1 MPATDVPATDV
12 PVTDSAA
19 TGLPA
24 TDSVRADYS
33 TITPDGEV
41 KEAGGSLYAYL
52 PAPTVQ
58 SHAANLLT
66 LPDGRLGC
74 VWFGGTQEGV
84 PDISIWFS
92 TLEPGSRKWSPAEQL
107 SDDSSRSEQN
117 PILFAAPDNRLWLLY
132 TAQKAGNQDTAEVRR
147 RISADGGRTWGPVET
162 LFPANETGGVFV
174 RQLPVVL
181 PSGRWII
188 PIFRCITTPGEKW
201 VGNSDDSAVM
211 ISDDAGATWSEHV
224 LPGSLGCV
232 HMNIQPVADGS
243 LLALFRSRWADWI
256 YESRSTDGGT
266 TWSEPVPTELPNN
279 NSSIQFTAL
288 ADGRLALVYN
298 HSQAEASTER
308 RLSLYDEIDD
318 EGLADEQA
326 QLPEPV
332 VTSGSDDTS
341 GAGSDVGGSA
351 GGSGGSAGGSEGG
364 RSAFWG
370 TPRSPM
376 TLAIS
381 EDSGR
386 SWPIR
391 RNLDVGD
398 GYCLSNNSRDGLNRE
413 YSYPSIHQGRD
424 GALNIAYTYFRQAI
438 KYVRVDPQWAYEGTS
453 TPGEEAAEQASSR
466 AGGGERG

>member
-1 MPATDVPATDV
+1 MPTIPTTPTPATHSTEY
-12 PVTDSAA
+12 SA
-19 TGLPA
+19 
-24 TDSVRADYS
+24 
-33 TITPDGEV
+33 ITPDGAL
-41 KEAGGSLYAYL
+41 KRADGADFAYL

-92 TLEPGSRKWSPAEQL
+92 TLEPGSTQWSAAEQL
-107 SDDSSRSEQN
+107 SNDGARSEQN
-117 PILFAAPDNRLWLLY
+117 PILFTAPALAGEGEALWLLY

-147 RISADGGRTWGPVET
+147 RTSTDSGRTWGPVET

-181 PSGRWII
+181 PSGRLII

-211 ISDDAGATWSEHV
+211 ISDDAGATWSETV

-243 LLALFRSRWADWI
+243 LLALFRSRWADSI
-256 YESRSTDGGT
+256 YESRSTDNGS

-298 HSQAEASTER
+298 HSRAEENTER

-318 EGLADEQA
+318 DGLAEEQGQIPDA
-326 QLPEPV
+326 Q
-332 VTSGSDDTS
+332 
-341 GAGSDVGGSA
+341 GGPAAPA
-351 GGSGGSAGGSEGG
+351 GGSLPGGAAGDGG
-364 RSAFWG
+364 ERRAFWG

-386 SWPIR
+386 SWPVR

-413 YSYPSIHQGRD
+413 YSYPSIHQGPD

-438 KYVRVDPQWAYEGTS
+438 KFVRVDPQWAYEGNT
-453 TPGEEAAEQASSR
+453 TPGGDS
-466 AGGGERG
+466 

>member
-1 MPATDVPATDV
+1 MPTIPTTPTPATHSTE
-12 PVTDSAA
+12 
-19 TGLPA
+19 
-24 TDSVRADYS
+24 YS
-33 TITPDGEV
+33 TITPDGAL
-41 KEAGGSLYAYL
+41 KRADGADFAYL

-92 TLEPGSRKWSPAEQL
+92 TLEPGSTQWSAAEQL
-107 SDDSSRSEQN
+107 SNDGARSEQN
-117 PILFAAPDNRLWLLY
+117 PILFTAPALAGEGEALWLLY

-147 RISADGGRTWGPVET
+147 RTSTDSGRTWGPVET

-181 PSGRWII
+181 PSGRLII

-211 ISDDAGATWSEHV
+211 ISDDAGATWSETV

-243 LLALFRSRWADWI
+243 LLALFRSRWADSI
-256 YESRSTDGGT
+256 YESRSTDDGT

-298 HSQAEASTER
+298 HSRAEENTER

-318 EGLADEQA
+318 DGLAEEQGQIPDA
-326 QLPEPV
+326 Q
-332 VTSGSDDTS
+332 
-341 GAGSDVGGSA
+341 GGPAAPA
-351 GGSGGSAGGSEGG
+351 GGSLPVGAAGDGGE
-364 RSAFWG
+364 RRAFCG

-386 SWPIR
+386 SWPVR

-413 YSYPSIHQGRD
+413 YSYPSIHQGPD

-438 KYVRVDPQWAYEGTS
+438 KFVRVDPQWAYEGNT
-453 TPGEEAAEQASSR
+453 TPGGDS
-466 AGGGERG
+466 

>member
-1 MPATDVPATDV
+1 MQNTTTDA
-12 PVTDSAA
+12 
-19 TGLPA
+19 
-24 TDSVRADYS
+24 YS
-33 TITPDGEV
+33 TVTPDGV
-41 KEAGGSLYAYL
+41 MKRADGAGFAYL

-92 TLEPGSRKWSPAEQL
+92 ALEPGSSQWSEPQQL
-107 SDDSSRSEQN
+107 SNDSTRSEQN
-117 PILFAAPDNRLWLLY
+117 PILFTAPGLSGQSSALWLLY

-147 RISADGGRTWGPVET
+147 RISTDSGRTWGEVET

-181 PSGRWII
+181 PSGRLIV
-188 PIFRCITTPGEKW
+188 PIFRCITVPGEKW

-211 ISDDAGATWSEHV
+211 ISDDAGATWTEHV

-243 LLALFRSRWADWI
+243 LLALFRSRWADSI
-256 YESRSTDGGT
+256 YESRSTDDGS
-266 TWSEPVPTELPNN
+266 TWSEPIPTELPNN

-298 HSQAEASTER
+298 HSRAGENTER

-318 EGLADEQA
+318 DGLAEEQG
-326 QLPEPV
+326 QLAEPV
-332 VTSGSDDTS
+332 AGAASSDGD
-341 GAGSDVGGSA
+341 
-351 GGSGGSAGGSEGG
+351 E
-364 RSAFWG
+364 RRAFWG

-386 SWPIR
+386 SWPVR

-413 YSYPSIHQGRD
+413 YSYPSIHQGPD

-438 KYVRVDPQWAYEGTS
+438 KFVRVDPQWAYEGTE
-453 TPGEEAAEQASSR
+453 TPGGLEDASIHAS
-466 AGGGERG
+466 

>member
-1 MPATDVPATDV
+1 MTTT
-12 PVTDSAA
+12 TDS
-19 TGLPA
+19 
-24 TDSVRADYS
+24 YS
-33 TITPDGEV
+33 TITPDGAV
-41 KEAGGSLYAYL
+41 KRADGADFAYL

-92 TLEPGSRKWSPAEQL
+92 ALEPGSTQWSAPEQL
-107 SDDSSRSEQN
+107 SDDSTRSEQN
-117 PILFAAPDNRLWLLY
+117 PILFTNTDGAIWLLY

-147 RISADGGRTWGPVET
+147 RISLDSGRTWGDVET
-162 LFPANETGGVFV
+162 LFAANETGGVFV

-181 PSGRWII
+181 PSGRLII

-211 ISDDAGATWSEHV
+211 ISDDAGATWTESV

-243 LLALFRSRWADWI
+243 LLALFRSRWADSI
-256 YESRSTDGGT
+256 YESRSTDDGS

-279 NSSIQFTAL
+279 NSSIQFVAL
-288 ADGRLALVYN
+288 TDGRLALVYN
-298 HSQAEASTER
+298 HSRAGEGTER

-318 EGLADEQA
+318 DGLAEEQGQVA
-326 QLPEPV
+326 EPDA
-332 VTSGSDDTS
+332 SAFSEDD
-341 GAGSDVGGSA
+341 GVK
-351 GGSGGSAGGSEGG
+351 
-364 RSAFWG
+364 RAFWG

-386 SWPIR
+386 TWPIR

-413 YSYPSIHQGRD
+413 YSYPSIHQGPD

-438 KYVRVDPQWAYEGTS
+438 KFVRVDPQWAYEGST
-453 TPGEEAAEQASSR
+453 TPGGDA
-466 AGGGERG
+466 

>member
-1 MPATDVPATDV
+1 MQTT
-12 PVTDSAA
+12 T
-19 TGLPA
+19 
-24 TDSVRADYS
+24 DYS
-33 TITPDGEV
+33 IITPDGVV
-41 KEAGGSLYAYL
+41 KEAGDAAFAYL

-92 TLEPGSRKWSPAEQL
+92 TLAPGNSQWSAPEQL
-107 SDDSSRSEQN
+107 SDDSTRSEQN
-117 PILFAAPDNRLWLLY
+117 PILFNAPNGELWLLY

-147 RISADGGRTWGPVET
+147 RTSTDGGRSWGEVET
-162 LFPANETGGVFV
+162 LFAANETGGVFV
-174 RQLPVVL
+174 RQLPVAL
-181 PSGRWII
+181 PSGRLII

-211 ISDDAGATWSEHV
+211 ISDDFGVTWTEQV

-232 HMNIQPVADGS
+232 HMNIQPLQDGS
-243 LLALFRSRWADWI
+243 LLALFRSRWADAI
-256 YESRSTDGGT
+256 YESRSTDDGT
-266 TWSEPVPTELPNN
+266 TWSEPVATELPNN

-298 HSQAEASTER
+298 HSRAGEATER

-318 EGLADEQA
+318 DGLAEEQG
-326 QLPEPV
+326 QLTEPDA
-332 VTSGSDDTS
+332 SAYAEDD
-341 GAGSDVGGSA
+341 GVK
-351 GGSGGSAGGSEGG
+351 
-364 RSAFWG
+364 RAFWG

-376 TLAIS
+376 TLAVS
-381 EDSGR
+381 EDGGR

-413 YSYPSIHQGRD
+413 YSYPSIHQGPD

-438 KYVRVDPQWAYEGTS
+438 KYVRVDPQWAYSGST
-453 TPGEEAAEQASSR
+453 TPGGEE
-466 AGGGERG
+466 

>member
-1 MPATDVPATDV
+1 MTNTTTDA
-12 PVTDSAA
+12 
-19 TGLPA
+19 
-24 TDSVRADYS
+24 YS
-33 TITPDGEV
+33 TITPDGVV
-41 KEAGGSLYAYL
+41 KTADGADFAYL

-92 TLEPGSRKWSPAEQL
+92 TLEPGASQWSAPEQL
-107 SDDSSRSEQN
+107 SDDATRSEQN
-117 PILFAAPDNRLWLLY
+117 PILFVAPDKALWLLY

-147 RISADGGRTWGPVET
+147 RISLDSGRTWGEVKT

-174 RQLPVVL
+174 RQLPVAL
-181 PSGRWII
+181 PSGRLII

-211 ISDDAGATWSEHV
+211 ISDDAGATWTEHV

-243 LLALFRSRWADWI
+243 LLALFRSRWADSI
-256 YESRSTDGGT
+256 YESRSTDDGS

-298 HSQAEASTER
+298 HSRAGEGTER

-318 EGLADEQA
+318 DGLADEQGVA
-326 QLPEPV
+326 EPDA
-332 VTSGSDDTS
+332 SAFSEDD
-341 GAGSDVGGSA
+341 GVK
-351 GGSGGSAGGSEGG
+351 
-364 RSAFWG
+364 RAFWG

-386 SWPIR
+386 TWPIR

-413 YSYPSIHQGRD
+413 YSYPSIHQGPD

-438 KYVRVDPQWAYEGTS
+438 KFVRVDPQWAYEGTT
-453 TPGEEAAEQASSR
+453 TPGGDA
-466 AGGGERG
+466 

>member
-1 MPATDVPATDV
+1 
-12 PVTDSAA
+12 VTLTRDTHS
-19 TGLPA
+19 TE
-24 TDSVRADYS
+24 YS
-33 TITPDGEV
+33 TITPDGILRQ
-41 KEAGGSLYAYL
+41 AGGADFAYL

-92 TLEPGSRKWSPAEQL
+92 TLEPGSTQWSPAEQL
-107 SDDSSRSEQN
+107 SDDGARSEQN
-117 PILFAAPDNRLWLLY
+117 PILFTAPDTSLWLLY

-147 RISADGGRTWGPVET
+147 RTSADSGRTWGPVET
-162 LFPANETGGVFV
+162 LFAANETGGVFV

-181 PSGRWII
+181 PSGRLII

-211 ISDDAGATWSEHV
+211 ISDDGGATWSEHV

-243 LLALFRSRWADWI
+243 LLALFRSRWADSI
-256 YESRSTDGGT
+256 YESRSTDDGT

-298 HSQAEASTER
+298 HSRAEENTER

-318 EGLADEQA
+318 DGLAEEQG
-326 QLPEPV
+326 QLAEPV
-332 VTSGSDDTS
+332 P
-341 GAGSDVGGSA
+341 GAAVST
-351 GGSGGSAGGSEGG
+351 EGAPRG
-364 RSAFWG
+364 AFWG

-386 SWPIR
+386 TWPIR

-413 YSYPSIHQGRD
+413 YSYPSIHQGPD
-424 GALNIAYTYFRQAI
+424 GSLNIAYTYFRQAI
-438 KYVRVDPQWAYEGTS
+438 KFVRVDPQWAYNGTT
-453 TPGEEAAEQASSR
+453 TPGGDA
-466 AGGGERG
+466 

>member
-1 MPATDVPATDV
+1 LQTTDA
-12 PVTDSAA
+12 
-19 TGLPA
+19 G
-24 TDSVRADYS
+24 YS
-33 TITPDGEV
+33 TITPDGAV
-41 KEAGGSLYAYL
+41 KRADGADFAYL

-92 TLEPGSRKWSPAEQL
+92 TLEPGSGQWSPAQQL
-107 SDDSSRSEQN
+107 SDDPTRSEQN
-117 PILFAAPDNRLWLLY
+117 PILFTAPNGALWLLY

-147 RISADGGRTWGPVET
+147 RTSTDSGRTWGPVET

-174 RQLPVVL
+174 RQLPVLL
-181 PSGRWII
+181 PSGRLII

-211 ISDDAGATWSEHV
+211 ISDDGGATWSEHI

-243 LLALFRSRWADWI
+243 LLALFRSRWADSI
-256 YESRSTDGGT
+256 YESRSTDDGT

-279 NSSIQFTAL
+279 NSSIQFAAL

-298 HSQAEASTER
+298 HSRAEENTER

-318 EGLADEQA
+318 DGLAAEQG
-326 QLPEPV
+326 QLTEP
-332 VTSGSDDTS
+332 DPAA
-341 GAGSDVGGSA
+341 GAGTND
-351 GGSGGSAGGSEGG
+351 GG
-364 RSAFWG
+364 RRAFWG

-413 YSYPSIHQGRD
+413 YSYPSIHQGPD

-438 KYVRVDPQWAYEGTS
+438 KYVRVDPQWAYEGST
-453 TPGEEAAEQASSR
+453 TPGGDDEAGDAR
-466 AGGGERG
+466 

>member
-1 MPATDVPATDV
+1 MTNTT
-12 PVTDSAA
+12 TDS
-19 TGLPA
+19 
-24 TDSVRADYS
+24 YS
-33 TITPDGEV
+33 TITPDGAV
-41 KEAGGSLYAYL
+41 KRADGADFAYL

-92 TLEPGSRKWSPAEQL
+92 ALEPGSSQWSSPEQL
-107 SDDSSRSEQN
+107 SNDSTRSEQN
-117 PILFAAPDNRLWLLY
+117 PILFMAPDKSLWLLY

-147 RISADGGRTWGPVET
+147 RISTDSGRTWGEVET

-181 PSGRWII
+181 PSGRLIV

-211 ISDDAGATWSEHV
+211 ISDDAGATWTEHV

-243 LLALFRSRWADWI
+243 LLALFRSRWADSI
-256 YESRSTDGGT
+256 YESRSTDDGS

-298 HSQAEASTER
+298 HSRAGEGTER

-318 EGLADEQA
+318 DGLAEEQGQVA
-326 QLPEPV
+326 EPDAAAFPE
-332 VTSGSDDTS
+332 DD
-341 GAGSDVGGSA
+341 GVK
-351 GGSGGSAGGSEGG
+351 
-364 RSAFWG
+364 RAFWG

-413 YSYPSIHQGRD
+413 YSYPSIHQGPD

-438 KYVRVDPQWAYEGTS
+438 KFVRVDPQWAYEGTT
-453 TPGEEAAEQASSR
+453 TPGGDA
-466 AGGGERG
+466 

>member
-1 MPATDVPATDV
+1 MTIT
-12 PVTDSAA
+12 TDS
-19 TGLPA
+19 
-24 TDSVRADYS
+24 YS
-33 TITPDGEV
+33 TITPDGVV
-41 KEAGGSLYAYL
+41 KTADGASFAYL

-92 TLEPGSRKWSPAEQL
+92 TLEPGSSQWSSPQQL
-107 SDDSSRSEQN
+107 SDDSTRSEQN
-117 PILFAAPDNRLWLLY
+117 PILFTNTDGALWLLY

-147 RISADGGRTWGPVET
+147 RISLDSGRTWGAVET

-181 PSGRWII
+181 PSGRLII

-211 ISDDAGATWSEHV
+211 ISDDAGATWTEHV

-243 LLALFRSRWADWI
+243 LLALFRSRWADSI
-256 YESRSTDGGT
+256 YESRSTDHGS
-266 TWSEPVPTELPNN
+266 TWSGPVPTELPNN
-279 NSSIQFTAL
+279 NSSIQFVAL
-288 ADGRLALVYN
+288 TDGRLALVYN
-298 HSQAEASTER
+298 HSRAGESTAR

-318 EGLADEQA
+318 DGLADEQGQVA
-326 QLPEPV
+326 EPDA
-332 VTSGSDDTS
+332 SAFSEDD
-341 GAGSDVGGSA
+341 GVK
-351 GGSGGSAGGSEGG
+351 
-364 RSAFWG
+364 RAFWG

-413 YSYPSIHQGRD
+413 YSYPSIHQGPD

-438 KYVRVDPQWAYEGTS
+438 KFVRVDPQWAYDGTT
-453 TPGEEAAEQASSR
+453 TPGGDA
-466 AGGGERG
+466 

>member
-1 MPATDVPATDV
+1 MTIT
-12 PVTDSAA
+12 TDS
-19 TGLPA
+19 
-24 TDSVRADYS
+24 YS
-33 TITPDGEV
+33 TITPDGVV
-41 KEAGGSLYAYL
+41 KTADGASFAYL

-92 TLEPGSRKWSPAEQL
+92 TLEPGSSQWSSPQQL
-107 SDDSSRSEQN
+107 SDDSTRSEQN
-117 PILFAAPDNRLWLLY
+117 PILFTNTDGALWLLY

-147 RISADGGRTWGPVET
+147 RISLDSGRTWGAVET

-181 PSGRWII
+181 PSGRLII

-211 ISDDAGATWSEHV
+211 ISDDAGATWTEHV

-243 LLALFRSRWADWI
+243 LLALFRSRWADSI
-256 YESRSTDGGT
+256 YESRSTDHGS

-279 NSSIQFTAL
+279 NSSIQFVAL
-288 ADGRLALVYN
+288 TDGRLALVYN
-298 HSQAEASTER
+298 HSRAGEGTAR

-318 EGLADEQA
+318 DGLADEQGQVA
-326 QLPEPV
+326 EPDA
-332 VTSGSDDTS
+332 SAFSEDD
-341 GAGSDVGGSA
+341 GVK
-351 GGSGGSAGGSEGG
+351 
-364 RSAFWG
+364 RAFWG

-413 YSYPSIHQGRD
+413 YSYPSIHQGPD

-438 KYVRVDPQWAYEGTS
+438 KFVRVDPQWAYDGTT
-453 TPGEEAAEQASSR
+453 TPGGDA
-466 AGGGERG
+466 

>member
-1 MPATDVPATDV
+1 MQNTT
-12 PVTDSAA
+12 TDS
-19 TGLPA
+19 
-24 TDSVRADYS
+24 YS
-33 TITPDGEV
+33 TITPDGAV
-41 KEAGGSLYAYL
+41 KRADGADFAYL

-92 TLEPGSRKWSPAEQL
+92 ALEPGSSQWSSPEQL
-107 SDDSSRSEQN
+107 SDDSARSEQN
-117 PILFAAPDNRLWLLY
+117 PILFTNADGALWLLY

-147 RISADGGRTWGPVET
+147 RISTDSGRTWGEVET
-162 LFPANETGGVFV
+162 LFAANETGGVFV

-181 PSGRWII
+181 PSGRLMV
-188 PIFRCITTPGEKW
+188 PIFRCITVPGEKW

-243 LLALFRSRWADWI
+243 LLALFRSRWADSI
-256 YESRSTDGGT
+256 YESRSTDDGS

-298 HSQAEASTER
+298 HSRAEASTER

-318 EGLADEQA
+318 DGLAEEQG
-326 QLPEPV
+326 QLAEPV
-332 VTSGSDDTS
+332 PGAASSDD
-341 GAGSDVGGSA
+341 GS
-351 GGSGGSAGGSEGG
+351 
-364 RSAFWG
+364 RKAFWG

-413 YSYPSIHQGRD
+413 YSYPSIHQGPD
-424 GALNIAYTYFRQAI
+424 GSLNIAYTYFRQAI
-438 KYVRVDPQWAYEGTS
+438 KFVRVDPQWAYEGTQ
-453 TPGEEAAEQASSR
+453 TPGGLEDGSINA
-466 AGGGERG
+466 

>member
-1 MPATDVPATDV
+1 MQNTTTDA
-12 PVTDSAA
+12 
-19 TGLPA
+19 
-24 TDSVRADYS
+24 YS
-33 TITPDGEV
+33 TITPDGAV
-41 KEAGGSLYAYL
+41 KRADGADFAYL

-58 SHAANLLT
+58 SHAANLFT

-92 TLEPGSRKWSPAEQL
+92 TLEPGSSQWSDALQL
-107 SDDSSRSEQN
+107 SDDSTRSEQN
-117 PILFAAPDNRLWLLY
+117 PILFTNTDGALWLLY

-147 RISADGGRTWGPVET
+147 RISLDSGRTWGEVET

-181 PSGRWII
+181 PSGRLII

-211 ISDDAGATWSEHV
+211 ISDDAGATWTEHV

-243 LLALFRSRWADWI
+243 LLALFRSRWADSI
-256 YESRSTDGGT
+256 YESRSTDDGSA
-266 TWSEPVPTELPNN
+266 WSEPVPTELPNN

-298 HSQAEASTER
+298 HSRAGEGTER

-318 EGLADEQA
+318 DGLAEEQG
-326 QLPEPV
+326 QVTEPDAAAFS
-332 VTSGSDDTS
+332 TDD
-341 GAGSDVGGSA
+341 GVK
-351 GGSGGSAGGSEGG
+351 
-364 RSAFWG
+364 RAFWG

-413 YSYPSIHQGRD
+413 YSYPSIHQGPD

-438 KYVRVDPQWAYEGTS
+438 KFVRVDPQWAYDGTT
-453 TPGEEAAEQASSR
+453 TPGGDA
-466 AGGGERG
+466 

>member
-1 MPATDVPATDV
+1 MQNTTTDA
-12 PVTDSAA
+12 
-19 TGLPA
+19 
-24 TDSVRADYS
+24 YS
-33 TITPDGEV
+33 TITPDGAV
-41 KEAGGSLYAYL
+41 KRADGADFAYL

-92 TLEPGSRKWSPAEQL
+92 TLEPGSSQWSEPSKL
-107 SDDSSRSEQN
+107 SDDSTRSEQN
-117 PILFAAPDNRLWLLY
+117 PILFTAPDQTLWLLY

-147 RISADGGRTWGPVET
+147 RISTDSGRTWGDVET

-174 RQLPVVL
+174 RQLPVAL
-181 PSGRWII
+181 PSGRLII
-188 PIFRCITTPGEKW
+188 PIFRCITTQGEKW

-211 ISDDAGATWSEHV
+211 ISDDAGATWSEQV

-232 HMNIQPVADGS
+232 HMNIQPLADGS
-243 LLALFRSRWADWI
+243 LLALFRSRWADSI
-256 YESRSTDGGT
+256 YESRSTDDGT

-288 ADGRLALVYN
+288 ADGRLALLYN
-298 HSQAEASTER
+298 HRRAEENTER

-318 EGLADEQA
+318 DGLAEEQG
-326 QLPEPV
+326 QLAEPV
-332 VTSGSDDTS
+332 PGAAVTDD
-341 GAGSDVGGSA
+341 GA
-351 GGSGGSAGGSEGG
+351 
-364 RSAFWG
+364 RKAFWG

-398 GYCLSNNSRDGLNRE
+398 GYCLSNNSREGLNRE
-413 YSYPSIHQGRD
+413 YSYPSIHQGPD

-438 KYVRVDPQWAYEGTS
+438 KFVRVDPQWAYEGS
-453 TPGEEAAEQASSR
+453 QTPGGLEDDSLNA
-466 AGGGERG
+466 

>member
-1 MPATDVPATDV
+1 MTTT
-12 PVTDSAA
+12 TDS
-19 TGLPA
+19 
-24 TDSVRADYS
+24 YS
-33 TITPDGEV
+33 TITPDGTV
-41 KEAGGSLYAYL
+41 KTADGADFAYL

-92 TLEPGSRKWSPAEQL
+92 ALEPGSKHWSAPEQL
-107 SDDSSRSEQN
+107 SDDSTRSEQN
-117 PILFAAPDNRLWLLY
+117 PILFTNTDGALWLLY

-147 RISADGGRTWGPVET
+147 RISLDSGRTWGDVET
-162 LFPANETGGVFV
+162 LFAANETGGVFV

-181 PSGRWII
+181 PSGRMII

-211 ISDDAGATWSEHV
+211 ISDDAGATWTETV

-243 LLALFRSRWADWI
+243 LLALFRSRWADSI
-256 YESRSTDGGT
+256 YESRSTDDGS

-279 NSSIQFTAL
+279 NSSIQFVAL

-298 HSQAEASTER
+298 HSRAGEGTER

-318 EGLADEQA
+318 DGLADEQGVA
-326 QLPEPV
+326 EPDA
-332 VTSGSDDTS
+332 SAFSEDD
-341 GAGSDVGGSA
+341 GVK
-351 GGSGGSAGGSEGG
+351 
-364 RSAFWG
+364 RAFWG

-386 SWPIR
+386 TWPIR

-413 YSYPSIHQGRD
+413 YSYPSIHQGPD

-438 KYVRVDPQWAYEGTS
+438 KFVRVDPQWAYEGTT
-453 TPGEEAAEQASSR
+453 TPGGDA
-466 AGGGERG
+466 

>member
-1 MPATDVPATDV
+1 MPATDAAATDASAV
-12 PVTDSAA
+12 DS
-19 TGLPA
+19 L
-24 TDSVRADYS
+24 RADYS
-33 TITPDGEV
+33 TITPDGAV
-41 KEAGGSLYAYL
+41 KEAGGSLYSYL

-92 TLEPGSRKWSPAEQL
+92 TLEPGSRQWSPAEQL
-107 SDDSSRSEQN
+107 SDDATRSEQN
-117 PILFAAPDNRLWLLY
+117 PILFAAPDSRLWLLY

-147 RISADGGRTWGPVET
+147 RISTDSGRTWGPVET

-211 ISDDAGATWSEHV
+211 ISDDAGTTWSENV

-256 YESRSTDGGT
+256 YESRSSDGGT

-332 VTSGSDDTS
+332 VTGSDPGSD
-341 GAGSDVGGSA
+341 AGSTA
-351 GGSGGSAGGSEGG
+351 ESEGR

-413 YSYPSIHQGRD
+413 YSYPSIHQGPD

-438 KYVRVDPQWAYEGTS
+438 KFVRVDSRWAYEGTS
-453 TPGEEAAEQASSR
+453 TPGEAE
-466 AGGGERG
+466 

>member
-1 MPATDVPATDV
+1 MTTT
-12 PVTDSAA
+12 TDS
-19 TGLPA
+19 
-24 TDSVRADYS
+24 YS
-33 TITPDGEV
+33 IITPDGTV
-41 KEAGGSLYAYL
+41 KTADGADFAYL

-92 TLEPGSRKWSPAEQL
+92 ALEPGSKQWSAPEQL
-107 SDDSSRSEQN
+107 SDDSTRSEQN
-117 PILFAAPDNRLWLLY
+117 PILFTNTDGALWLLY

-147 RISADGGRTWGPVET
+147 RISLDSGRTWGDVET
-162 LFPANETGGVFV
+162 LFAANETGGVFV

-181 PSGRWII
+181 PSGRLII

-211 ISDDAGATWSEHV
+211 ISDDAGATWTETV

-243 LLALFRSRWADWI
+243 LLALFRSRWADSI
-256 YESRSTDGGT
+256 YESRSTDDGS

-279 NSSIQFTAL
+279 NSSIQFVAL
-288 ADGRLALVYN
+288 KDGRLALVYN
-298 HSQAEASTER
+298 HSRAGEGTER

-318 EGLADEQA
+318 DGLADEQGQVA
-326 QLPEPV
+326 EPDA
-332 VTSGSDDTS
+332 SAFSEDD
-341 GAGSDVGGSA
+341 GVK
-351 GGSGGSAGGSEGG
+351 
-364 RSAFWG
+364 RAFWG

-413 YSYPSIHQGRD
+413 YSYPSIHQGPD

-438 KYVRVDPQWAYEGTS
+438 KFVRVDPQWAYDGTT
-453 TPGEEAAEQASSR
+453 TPGGDA
-466 AGGGERG
+466 

>member
-1 MPATDVPATDV
+1 MPNTTTDE
-12 PVTDSAA
+12 
-19 TGLPA
+19 
-24 TDSVRADYS
+24 YS
-33 TITPDGEV
+33 TITPDGRV
-41 KEAGGSLYAYL
+41 KRADGADFAYL

-92 TLEPGSRKWSPAEQL
+92 TLEPGSPQWSEPAQL
-107 SDDSSRSEQN
+107 SDDSTRSEQN
-117 PILFAAPDNRLWLLY
+117 PILFVAPDKALWLLY

-147 RISADGGRTWGPVET
+147 RISLDSGRTWGDVET

-181 PSGRWII
+181 PSGRLII

-211 ISDDAGATWSEHV
+211 ISDDAGATWTQHV

-232 HMNIQPVADGS
+232 HMNIQRVADGS
-243 LLALFRSRWADWI
+243 LLALFRSRWADSI
-256 YESRSTDGGT
+256 YASRSTDDGS
-266 TWSEPVPTELPNN
+266 TWSEPAPTELPNN
-279 NSSIQFTAL
+279 NSSIQFVAL
-288 ADGRLALVYN
+288 TDGRLALVYN
-298 HSQAEASTER
+298 HSRASEGTER

-318 EGLADEQA
+318 DGLAEEQG
-326 QLPEPV
+326 QVTEPV
-332 VTSGSDDTS
+332 AAAHDD
-341 GAGSDVGGSA
+341 GVK
-351 GGSGGSAGGSEGG
+351 
-364 RSAFWG
+364 RAFWG

-386 SWPIR
+386 TWPIR

-413 YSYPSIHQGRD
+413 YSYPSIHQGPD

-438 KYVRVDPQWAYEGTS
+438 KFVRVDPQWAYDGTT
-453 TPGEEAAEQASSR
+453 TPGGDA
-466 AGGGERG
+466 